1 MSWLAIL
8 RTAVVAFAAVT
19 YLGGPQHAAGQ
30 AVPDPPVQVTQ
41 GSLPLADRPNV
52 APTRTS
58 EAPDIDGRLDEASWS
73 AAARLGG
80 LVQQMPLDG
89 SPASEAT
96 EILLCY
102 DDDHLYIGVRARY
115 ADPSIMRA
123 NRVDRDRAGADDLIR
138 IFFDTFLDQQRGY
151 AFEVNAYGVQGDGT
165 ISRSSGGGPIPS
177 PDRSWNTLFDTG
189 AQIVEDG
196 FTAEIAIPFKS
207 LRYPGRGD
215 GESHRWGLQVIREV
229 KGKNGEVQ
237 VWAPIS
243 RDDASFFA
251 QMGVLEGMT
260 DISTSRNIEILPTFT
275 AIQYGEI
282 DSTRPGFVNR
292 NPDPDAGGSVK
303 YGVTPNL
310 TLDAT
315 INPDFSQIESDEAQ
329 IEVNQRFPLFFPEL
343 RPFFIEGAEIFRIPV
358 PVTLVHTRTI
368 VDPDW
373 GLKLTGKVGRV
384 AMGFV
389 AANDRA
395 PGNLDDRSDPFFGKK
410 AHTVIARAVYDL
422 YPQSSLGTIITNREF
437 MNSYSRLF
445 DLDGDLQLTPTLVY
459 RFRAIHTFHKE
470 SGQPEE
476 RGNHYT
482 SRLVRSGRHVNL
494 DLFYYHISP
503 DLDTDVGFVRR
514 TDIRQGT
521 TTLGYRFWPQ
531 GSWIINWGPSVNYLR
546 NYNYDNVLE
555 DERLAITLDFDLA
568 RNVALSGTV
577 STEMERF
584 GNIDFDK
591 ELLSLR
597 GNVNASRR
605 YQVGANVTIGDAVRY
620 SASPFLARTFVWGV
634 NATLRPISR
643 LQSNLDV
650 TASRLTD
657 PRNGGSEIVDVKLL
671 RLRTDVQ
678 FTERLSIR
686 NIAAFNTRDETL
698 DLNVLLNYRV
708 NAGTVFYLG
717 YDDHY
722 QQADLIEGDRDGDGI
737 DDQLFQSDALR
748 RTTRAVFIK
757 LQYLLR
763 Y

>member
-1 MSWLAIL
+1 MGCFTLLL
-8 RTAVVAFAAVT
+8 RTLVGVTAVT
-19 YLGGPQHAAGQ
+19 HLLGPQGAAAQG
-30 AVPDPPVQVTQ
+30 VPDRAAQVTET
-41 GSLPLADRPNV
+41 SMPLAGRPHV
-52 APTRTS
+52 APSRTS
-58 EAPDIDGRLDEASWS
+58 EAPDIDGRLDETSWL

-89 SPASEAT
+89 APASEAT
-96 EILLCY
+96 EILLSY
-102 DDDHLYIGVRARY
+102 DDDHLYIGIRARY
-115 ADPSIMRA
+115 ADPSLMRA

-177 PDRSWNTLFDTG
+177 PDRSWNTLFDSG

-207 LRYPGRGD
+207 LRYPGKGN
-215 GESHRWGLQVIREV
+215 GEAHRWGLQIIREV

-275 AIQYGEI
+275 AIQYGDI
-282 DSTRPGFVNR
+282 DPTRPGFVNR
-292 NPDPDAGGSVK
+292 DLEPDAGGSVK

-395 PGNLDDRSDPFFGKK
+395 PGNLDDGNDPLFGRK

-422 YPQSSLGTIITNREF
+422 YPQSSVGTIITNREF
-437 MNSYSRLF
+437 ADSYSRLF

-470 SGQPEE
+470 SGQPER

-531 GSWIINWGPSVNYLR
+531 DSWIINWGPSVNYLR

-555 DERLAITLDFDLA
+555 DERVAITLDFDLA

-584 GNIDFDK
+584 GNIDFEK
-591 ELLSLR
+591 QLLSLR
-597 GNVNASRR
+597 GNVNTSRS
-605 YQVGANVTIGDAVRY
+605 YQIGANVTIGDAVRY
-620 SASPFLARTFVWGV
+620 SASPFLARTFVWGM

-643 LQSNLDV
+643 LQSNLDI
-650 TASRLTD
+650 TASRLSD
-657 PRNGGSEIVDVKLL
+657 PRNGGSEIVDVKLF

-678 FTERLSIR
+678 LSERLGLR

-708 NAGTVFYLG
+708 NAGTVFYVG

-748 RTTRAVFIK
+748 RTNRAIFIK